1 MWAGVRSDQNRQDS
15 VRQAATPGKTSKVF
29 AGYDMCNGSSSLPS
43 AGFSWDSDHAQESS
57 TKWPEP
63 DDMVFLGDV
72 PPNCL
77 NSEKFSPT
85 PFIFIISICL
95 TGAKGLFF
103 LKVQSVISM
112 PPVASGIPFCS
123 GESALFKLSVGER

>member
-29 AGYDMCNGSSSLPS
+29 AGYDICNSSSSLPS
-43 AGFSWDSDHAQESS
+43 GGFSWDNDHAQESS

-77 NSEKFSPT
+77 NSEKFSHQHLLNRGKRTFLSESSVCDFHAP
-85 PFIFIISICL
+85 S
-95 TGAKGLFF
+95 GLWD
-103 LKVQSVISM
+103 
-112 PPVASGIPFCS
+112 PVLLRQECS
-123 GESALFKLSVGER
+123 FQAVSRGKITRL